1 MEYVLPPATF
11 QGRAEKAVRAGLRH
25 LATALSLPEPPPHQ
39 LRQVEIQH
47 GLVTG
52 ILGVPRPQA
61 REWLRGSGCGGL
73 YLRPFWTESTGEAV
87 ARHQFNLLWVR
98 GQLEKGPQLWQA
110 LWDKPGVIGLLPSG
124 RDVAV
129 RVTSEASLST
139 LWSPN

>member
-1 MEYVLPPATF
+1 MA
-11 QGRAEKAVRAGLRH
+11 AGKRL
-25 LATALSLPEPPPHQ
+25 
-39 LRQVEIQH
+39 
-47 GLVTG
+47 
-52 ILGVPRPQA
+52 
-61 REWLRGSGCGGL
+61 WGL

-87 ARHQFNLLWVR
+87 AHHQFNLLWVR

-139 LWSPN
+139 LWSPI